1 MASGF
6 QVIIFIP
13 AASHGA
19 ANSHNESWK
28 SSFEL
33 IRGVASSAK
42 GMTLK
47 SSPAYFVPGAS
58 LNVLF
63 IKNYEQTK
71 GSTGGV
77 QHSVQT
83 VISLVLRSSSY
94 RRRVSGTGVFEVL
107 NLIIF
112 SVADIYPDCLQEGK
126 SHAPRGLPSVHHL
139 VLGLSP

>member
-47 SSPAYFVPGAS
+47 SSPAHFVPGAS

-63 IKNYEQTK
+63 IKNYEQTN

-94 RRRVSGTGVFEVL
+94 SRRVSGTGVLVL

-112 SVADIYPDCLQEGK
+112 SVADIYPDCIQEGK